1 MTSSA
6 SCCGSH
12 GGEQPGKVTDKVQLS
27 GSTDVQLHW
36 QLGMQ
41 VKLGPDSS
49 TKQPCLSLGSS
60 NTA

>member
-1 MTSSA
+1 
-6 SCCGSH
+6 
-12 GGEQPGKVTDKVQLS
+12 VQLS